1 MSRDQR
7 HDTAMTAMDAE
18 EAEDRSCDTPEQ
30 CFYASFKIYLSD
42 SRKNSVCESD
52 DSGMETKKE
61 SSKIGWINWISNNIN
76 TL

>member
-1 MSRDQR
+1 
-7 HDTAMTAMDAE
+7 MTAMDAE

-52 DSGMETKKE
+52 DSGTETKKRANLD
-61 SSKIGWINWISNNIN
+61 S
-76 TL
+76 